1 MLMLTDDGAFAE
13 NLRNPEVCPIE
24 SVYQVKVYARDEKG
38 MTGWLP
44 VVGMTKSSRRQESFF
59 DRVAAEGLALPEC
72 AQCRQ
77 NGVHAGGVS
86 DQSDGEEHGQM
97 QERCAVI
104 ISPVV
109 GMTNVIP

>member
-44 VVGMTKSSRRQESFF
+44 VVGMTKSSRRQESFY
-59 DRVAAEGLALPEC
+59 LPALL
-72 AQCRQ
+72 
-77 NGVHAGGVS
+77 
-86 DQSDGEEHGQM
+86 
-97 QERCAVI
+97 
-104 ISPVV
+104 VV
-109 GMTNVIP
+109 LTFRPDFI